1 MFFIHTLE
9 GLYRDLT
16 LEALMHKKEV
26 GGVYSNS
33 PSRKIILEES
43 GAETA
48 GAKKHQLSYAEK
60 SYREAL
66 KITNELEPIFHAY
79 QIMSAPVKF
88 ISGDMKITDAW
99 NHFKQ
104 EKVHHMPVMSDAENI
119 EGIVS
124 DIDLLKRL
132 IITGDKITYQTD
144 ELVRDIMVREVVT
157 ASRVTDIRRIAMVMF
172 TLHIGTMPILDDNKN
187 IVGIVTRS
195 DILHALITYPPLKL
209 WG

>member
-26 GGVYSNS
+26 SGVYSNS
-33 PSRKIILEES
+33 PSRKIIFGDSDSEGKTS
-43 GAETA
+43 
-48 GAKKHQLSYAEK
+48 KQRPLSYAEK

-66 KITNELEPIFHAY
+66 NIKNELEPIFHAY
-79 QIMSAPVKF
+79 QIMSTHVKT
-88 ISGDMKITDAW
+88 ISPDMKITHAW
-99 NHFKQ
+99 NHFKH
-104 EKVHHMPVMSDAENI
+104 ENVHHMPVVSAEKKI

-132 IITGDKITYQTD
+132 IITDERITNQTD
-144 ELVRDIMVREVVT
+144 ETVSDIMIREVVT
-157 ASRVTDIRRIAMVMF
+157 ASRVTDIRRIAKVMF

-187 IVGIVTRS
+187 LIGIITRS
-195 DILHALITYPPLKL
+195 DILHALINYPPLKL